1 MQLALELIIK
11 NITFKKNHCYL
22 HHLKAPVFDHHMY
35 VLCISRTANGL
46 EDTSKY
52 PNLFAALLEDK
63 KVYWSQQ
70 DLAKLASGNLI
81 RVFKQV
87 EQVRDALKM
96 EKPYQQLI
104 PIKDLGRNTYCMS
117 NAGLERAP

>member
-1 MQLALELIIK
+1 MHKLSSS
-11 NITFKKNHCYL
+11 F
-22 HHLKAPVFDHHMY
+22 VFI
-35 VLCISRTANGL
+35 LRTPEGL

-81 RVFKQV
+81 RVFK
-87 EQVRDALKM
+87 EVRGSVSMGSMSSILTISFKNWVFKLTNSCR
-96 EKPYQQLI
+96 EKKKRFNFLRIITIYNVFH
-104 PIKDLGRNTYCMS
+104 KGVKV
-117 NAGLERAP
+117 

>member
-1 MQLALELIIK
+1 M
-11 NITFKKNHCYL
+11 
-22 HHLKAPVFDHHMY
+22 
-35 VLCISRTANGL
+35 
-46 EDTSKY
+46 
-52 PNLFAALLEDK
+52 FAALLEDK

-104 PIKDLGRNTYCMS
+104 PIEDLGRNTYCMS
-117 NAGLERAP
+117 EPGLERV

>member
-1 MQLALELIIK
+1 MQVALELIIK
-11 NITFKKNHCYL
+11 STTFKKIAAICIL
-22 HHLKAPVFDHHMY
+22 LCTGIWSSY
-35 VLCISRTANGL
+35 VLCISRTAEGL

-104 PIKDLGRNTYCMS
+104 PIGDLGRNTYCMS
-117 NAGLERAP
+117 DAGLERAP

>member
-1 MQLALELIIK
+1 MHKLSSS
-11 NITFKKNHCYL
+11 F
-22 HHLKAPVFDHHMY
+22 VFI
-35 VLCISRTANGL
+35 LRTPEGL

-87 EQVRDALKM
+87 ELVRDALKM

-117 NAGLERAP
+117 DAGLQRA

>member
-1 MQLALELIIK
+1 MEKKITIIF
-11 NITFKKNHCYL
+11 IIL
-22 HHLKAPVFDHHMY
+22 RIGIWSSY
-35 VLCISRTANGL
+35 VLCISRTAKGL
-46 EDTSKY
+46 EDPSKY

-104 PIKDLGRNTYCMS
+104 PIEDLGRNTYCMS
-117 NAGLERAP
+117 ESGLERA